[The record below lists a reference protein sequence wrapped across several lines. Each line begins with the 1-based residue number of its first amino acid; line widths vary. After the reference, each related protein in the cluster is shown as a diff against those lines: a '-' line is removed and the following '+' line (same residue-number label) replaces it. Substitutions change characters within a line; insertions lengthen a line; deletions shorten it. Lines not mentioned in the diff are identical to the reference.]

1 MAANSGRVAAP
12 EKAPQHSD
20 EPVAATA
27 NSALMQQHAVTP
39 SSSASVSGSS
49 TTASSVPP
57 IVAVVARPDH
67 VVMPSSS
74 APRLEHST
82 AFAGSP
88 ASPVATTPI
97 ANSIVPPHDSI
108 SRATA
113 DKAQVNTTPAVRSVV
128 APTLPLT
135 LAVPTPVVQPVVVP
149 ALPPPQPVQIENTVV
164 VNLTQNAAEL
174 RGLITM
180 FNAMIEEQR
189 KIAADNAGL
198 SDVALQSVAVLQE
211 RVMKLQAQ
219 FLDTTTELS
228 HYQTSIKPNDPD
240 LQITARKASEI
251 YPKVPY
257 YIPGT
262 PETGDFWI
270 EPFVTDTGELMFNL
284 KFIDPKAE
292 HDPTRGT
299 IPMGVSDVETTQKAL
314 LEIVKWSKIAHENH
328 IRRTYTQRAA
338 CFPTDKCPA
347 ENGPKRDGM
356 ASTEIDFKVYEDGS
370 TAGRIQR
377 NKGLFEDG
385 YNISIES
392 ALMLQAYMSH
402 ILTEGK
408 TEFQAG
414 SRTDEQM
421 RDLFK
426 Q

>member
-1 MAANSGRVAAP
+1 
-12 EKAPQHSD
+12 
-20 EPVAATA
+20 
-27 NSALMQQHAVTP
+27 MQP
-39 SSSASVSGSS
+39 
-49 TTASSVPP
+49 TTATSSVPTT
-57 IVAVVARPDH
+57 
-67 VVMPSSS
+67 PSQP
-74 APRLEHST
+74 ALAHPT
-82 AFAGSP
+82 DFAGSL
-88 ASPVATTPI
+88 ASPTTTTPI
-97 ANSIVPPHDSI
+97 ANFGAQSQDTA
-108 SRATA
+108 SRAA
-113 DKAQVNTTPAVRSVV
+113 AEKAPANTTPVV
-128 APTLPLT
+128 QTVTAPTPPPPLT
-135 LAVPTPVVQPVVVP
+135 IPIPVVQPVVP
-149 ALPPPQPVQIENTVV
+149 PTLPPPQPVHIDNTVI
-164 VNLTQNAAEL
+164 VNLTQNAAEA
-174 RGLITM
+174 RGLIIM
-180 FNAMIEEQR
+180 FNAIINEQR
-189 KIAADNAGL
+189 KMATDDARL
-198 SDVALQSVAVLQE
+198 SDVALQTVAVLQA
-211 RVMKLQAQ
+211 RVLKLQAQ

-270 EPFVTDTGELMFNL
+270 EPLVTDTGQLVFNL

-299 IPMGVSDVETTQKAL
+299 IPMAVSDVETTQKAL
-314 LEIVKWSKIAHENH
+314 LQIVKWSKIAHENH

-338 CFPTDKCPA
+338 CFPFDKCPS

-385 YNISIES
+385 YNISIDS

-408 TEFQAG
+408 TDFQAG

-421 RDLFK
+421 KDLFK